1 MTERAEREHG
11 HLMAQLTE
19 LEGEMAKYMD
29 ELGYGE
35 NI

>member
-1 MTERAEREHG
+1 MAERAEREL
-11 HLMAQLTE
+11 LMAQLTE

>member
-1 MTERAEREHG
+1 MAERAERER
-11 HLMAQLTE
+11 LMAQLI
-19 LEGEMAKYMD
+19 EMESEMVIYMD

>member
-1 MTERAEREHG
+1 MAERAERVL
-11 HLMAQLTE
+11 LMAQLTE